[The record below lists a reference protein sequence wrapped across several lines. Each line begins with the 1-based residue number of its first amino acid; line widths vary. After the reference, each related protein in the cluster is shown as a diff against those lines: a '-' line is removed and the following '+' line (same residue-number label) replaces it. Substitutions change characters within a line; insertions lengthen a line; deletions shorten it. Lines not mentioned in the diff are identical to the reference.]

1 MRAAIGG
8 KNSCSRRIHLPLNR
22 RQVIVPHRPIRSQI
36 RLETAYLVIV
46 NRFGLRVDLLR
57 MGRELQAGALTKI
70 AAFVGR

>member
-1 MRAAIGG
+1 MRAQSAA
-8 KNSCSRRIHLPLNR
+8 RIAAHAEYTCRSNR
-22 RQVIVPHRPIRSQI
+22 RQVMRAVPIQI

>member
-1 MRAAIGG
+1 MRAAIGS

-22 RQVIVPHRPIRSQI
+22 RQVMRAVPTHKIQI
-36 RLETAYLVIV
+36 HLETAYLVIV

-57 MGRELQAGALTKI
+57 MGREFQAGALTKI

>member
-1 MRAAIGG
+1 VMRA
-8 KNSCSRRIHLPLNR
+8 
-22 RQVIVPHRPIRSQI
+22 VPTHKIQI

-46 NRFGLRVDLLR
+46 DRFGLRVDLLR

>member
-8 KNSCSRRIHLPLNR
+8 KNSCSRRIHPPLNR
-22 RQVIVPHRPIRSQI
+22 RQVMRAVPTHKIQI